1 MAAAMIRAT
10 VLLATLVSP
19 ATAEVPA
26 LVQPLIDYHA
36 QACQAQGGTLT
47 VGPKAVVPVHFFGPE
62 DPALMLDSRQLGC
75 STSQT
80 LFCAEGIGCELTL
93 FVGTA
98 RHGLIALDWALVP
111 DDDRQLLQVTIAGE
125 LLNKPEA
132 QTFLATWN
140 IDTGSLQMLD

>member
-1 MAAAMIRAT
+1 MIRAAA
-10 VLLATLVSP
+10 LLALIALP
-19 ATAEVPA
+19 AAAEVPA
-26 LVQPLIDYHA
+26 LIQPLIDYHA

-47 VGPKAVVPVHFFGPE
+47 VGPKAVVPIHFFGPE
-62 DPALMLDSRQLGC
+62 DPALLLDGSQLGC

-125 LLNKPEA
+125 LLNKPEP

-140 IDTGSLQMLD
+140 LDTQSLQMVD